1 MTGDSNENRATK
13 AYLRVVGIL
22 KFIDFFLVRDYWKN
36 WASICREFRPL
47 IHVYKR
53 VLYDKRSVC
62 GRACMVFRT
71 LSKRRRLAISTIY
84 NIIMQ
89 CDGDSEREP
98 WHVYVNMRP
107 HKFTMIFD
115 AFAAV
120 VPNPPQ
126 RYSGNLLNPDMHA
139 RGGVR
144 TTEQVQGCD
153 PDTGSRICVGRPS
166 VRPSTTWACSGRP
179 RRPVESNRNGIAR
192 IKKKTRVV
200 PPQPVFLTCRYY
212 YTCVCVCT
220 RTYPTK
226 TVSPEN
232 GYFLNGRDLPPP
244 GKFLRASNFF
254 FLFSH
259 RFTFNRFCYCRCTT
273 TRLNLV
279 CLNARVPF
287 FFFFFIVIIRVS
299 KRSFFNKLFV
309 ISDGGSRRERVFIAF

>member
-1 MTGDSNENRATK
+1 MSIKSHKKKKMAGDSNENRATK

-22 KFIDFFLVRDYWKN
+22 KFIDFFLIRDYWKD
-36 WASICREFRPL
+36 WASIRREFRPL

-62 GRACMVFRT
+62 GRACMLFRT

-98 WHVYVNMRP
+98 WHLYVYMRP
-107 HKFTMIFD
+107 HKFTTIFD

-144 TTEQVQGCD
+144 TAEQVQGCD
-153 PDTGSRICVGRPS
+153 PVTGSRICVGRPS

-192 IKKKTRVV
+192 IKKKNTRR
-200 PPQPVFLTCRYY
+200 PAAARVFNVSLLLHV
-212 YTCVCVCT
+212 CVCV
-220 RTYPTK
+220 RVPIPRK
-226 TVSPEN
+226 Q
-232 GYFLNGRDLPPP
+232 
-244 GKFLRASNFF
+244 FLRKTG
-254 FLFSH
+254 
-259 RFTFNRFCYCRCTT
+259 TF
-273 TRLNLV
+273 
-279 CLNARVPF
+279 
-287 FFFFFIVIIRVS
+287 
-299 KRSFFNKLFV
+299 
-309 ISDGGSRRERVFIAF
+309 